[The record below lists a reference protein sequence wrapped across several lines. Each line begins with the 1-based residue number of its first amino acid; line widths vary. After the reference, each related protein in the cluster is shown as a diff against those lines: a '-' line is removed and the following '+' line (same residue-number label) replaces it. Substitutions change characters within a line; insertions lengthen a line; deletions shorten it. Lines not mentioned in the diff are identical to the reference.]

1 MPTTK
6 RHSQQPKSATSQSMW
21 TSIEQF
27 ARDTGQIARAL
38 RRTPGFSAIAIL
50 VIALGVGATT
60 ALFTVVKSVLLEP
73 LPFKDPSR
81 LVRLYEESADGK
93 FLYNIVSGGI
103 YDAWRKESHD
113 FESTALISGDGVN
126 YNISTASG
134 QLPERVHAAR
144 CEWTMFSTLGVSPA
158 LGRTFTASE
167 DQLSANGT
175 VVLTWS
181 FWQRRFGGDSAI
193 IGNQIHLDD
202 KPYTVLGVLP
212 AWFTYPDQRVQFW
225 TPIYHEVEVATMQAI
240 QDHEFRPI
248 GRLKPGV
255 SESEATAELTVITS
269 RIHDANRDKPF
280 VSNAANSKPL
290 LEDMV
295 GDTKAPLYIL
305 LAATACL
312 LLIGCLNVAS
322 LLVARGTARRKETAI
337 RTALGSSRWRLIR
350 GHLVES
356 GILCVAGGALGL
368 LGTDFAIAWLVKTRQ
383 DLTRVESIHIDAS
396 VIADAALLVFVCA
409 IFAGSVS
416 SFSIRGDRVLA
427 ALQESS
433 RSTTAGQGRVR
444 LRKWLLAAE
453 VALTVVLLVG
463 AGLLLESYSR
473 LRSTNVGSITQHILT
488 MRFSLPDEKYSKP
501 AQRTEFFE
509 TVLQR
514 VRALPGV
521 QAATF
526 INAVPGQGYYGDT
539 GFAVAEHPPLPPGSG
554 QYAIDRWCDPGYF
567 AALGV
572 PFLSGHTFDEN
583 QRLDQSNETII
594 SDSFARRYFPGE
606 DPIGKHLDILGHK
619 RPYAIVGVVGDT
631 RHQIAEPPQPMMYFP
646 FFSGE
651 RGYATLAIRVNAN
664 ETSLA
669 LPVQQ
674 IVQQMDSELAV
685 SDVLTINQIIARS
698 TLNQSFDA
706 TLLLAFAV
714 LSLLLAAVG
723 LFGVLSYI
731 VAGRT
736 SEIGIRIALGA
747 QQREV
752 LWLVLVD
759 GLSPAAA
766 GLVLGLAGGAAAAQL
781 IRAALFGV
789 QPFDYTVFAAVAA
802 LLLSVSVAACFMPAW
817 RASRLDP
824 MQALRNE

>member
-1 MPTTK
+1 MPPTN
-6 RHSQQPKSATSQSMW
+6 RHAQQPEFIASQSIW
-21 TSIEQF
+21 THVEQF
-27 ARDTGQIARAL
+27 ARDAQQTARAL

-60 ALFTVVKSVLLEP
+60 ALFTVVRSVLLEP
-73 LPFKDPSR
+73 LPFNDPAR

-93 FLYNIVSGGI
+93 FAYNIVSGGI
-103 YDAWRKESHD
+103 YDAWRKQSHD
-113 FESTALISGDGVN
+113 FESLALVSGDGVN

-134 QLPERVHAAR
+134 QLPERVHAAQ
-144 CEWTMFSTLGVSPA
+144 CEWTMFPTLGVSPA

-181 FWQRRFGGDSAI
+181 FWKRRFGGDSAI
-193 IGNQIHLDD
+193 IGQQIHIED

-212 AWFTYPDQRVQFW
+212 DWFTYPDQRVQFW
-225 TPIYHEVEVATMQAI
+225 TPIYHEVSSEIMQEI
-240 QDHEFRPI
+240 QDHEFTPI

-255 SESEATAELTVITS
+255 SGSEATAELTGITR

-280 VSNAANSKPL
+280 VSSAANSKPL
-290 LEDMV
+290 LEDLV

-322 LLVARGTARRKETAI
+322 LLVARGASRRKEVAI
-337 RTALGSSRWRLIR
+337 RTALGSSAWRLLR
-350 GHLVES
+350 GHLIES

-368 LGTDFAIAWLVKTRQ
+368 FGADFAISWFVNTRQ
-383 DLTRVESIHIDAS
+383 DMTRVESIHMDS
-396 VIADAALLVFVCA
+396 GVIAFAALLVFICA
-409 IFAGSVS
+409 IFAGTVS
-416 SFSIRGDRVLA
+416 SVSIRGDRVLS

-433 RSTTAGQGRVR
+433 RSSTAGQGRVR
-444 LRKWLLAAE
+444 LRKSLLVAE

-463 AGLLLESYSR
+463 AGLLLKSYSR
-473 LRSTNVGSITQHILT
+473 LRSTNLGSITDHILT
-488 MRFSLPDEKYSKP
+488 MRVSLPVEKYSKP
-501 AQRTEFFE
+501 AQRVEFFD
-509 TVLQR
+509 TILQR

-521 QAATF
+521 RAAAL
-526 INAVPGQGYYGDT
+526 INAVPGQGYYGDR
-539 GFAVAEHPPLPPGSG
+539 GFSIPEHPPLPPGTG
-554 QYAIDRWCDPGYF
+554 QYSIDRWCDPGYF
-567 AALGV
+567 AALGI
-572 PFLSGHTFDEN
+572 PFLRGHTFDEN
-583 QRLDQSNETII
+583 QRLDQATETIVN
-594 SDSFARRYFPGE
+594 DSFARRYFPGE
-606 DPIGKHLDILGHK
+606 DPLGKHLNLLGRK
-619 RPYAIVGVVGDT
+619 QPFLIVAVVGDT
-631 RHQIAEPPQPMMYFP
+631 RHRVADLPRPIMYFP
-646 FFSGE
+646 IFNGE
-651 RGYATLAIRVNAN
+651 RSYATIAVRADSN

-685 SDVLTINQIIARS
+685 SDVLTMGQIISRS
-698 TLNQSFDA
+698 TLNQGFDA
-706 TLLLAFAV
+706 TLVLAFAV

-731 VAGRT
+731 VGGRT

-747 QQREV
+747 QQNEV
-752 LWLVLVD
+752 LQQMLFD
-759 GLSPAAA
+759 GLRPAVV
-766 GLVLGLAGGAAAAQL
+766 GLTLGLAGGAAAAQL
-781 IRAALFGV
+781 LRASLFGV
-789 QPFDYTVFAAVAA
+789 QPFDYTVFVAVAV
-802 LLLSVSVAACFMPAW
+802 LLLCVSTAACLMPAW

>member
-1 MPTTK
+1 MPRTD
-6 RHSQQPKSATSQSMW
+6 RHAQQPESFASQSLW

-27 ARDTGQIARAL
+27 ARDARQTARAL

-60 ALFTVVKSVLLEP
+60 SLFTVVRSVLLEP
-73 LPFKDPSR
+73 LPFKDASR
-81 LVRLYEESADGK
+81 LLRLYEESSDGK
-93 FLYNIVSGGI
+93 FPYNVVSGGI
-103 YDAWRKESHD
+103 YDPWRKETHG
-113 FESTALISGDGVN
+113 FESLALVSGDGVN
-126 YNISTASG
+126 YNVSSASG
-134 QLPERVHAAR
+134 QLPERVHAAQ

-158 LGRTFTASE
+158 IGRTFTASE
-167 DQLSANGT
+167 DQPSANGT

-181 FWQRRFGGDSAI
+181 FWQRRFGGESAI
-193 IGNQIHLDD
+193 IGQQIHIDD
-202 KPYTVLGVLP
+202 KAYTVLGVLP
-212 AWFTYPDQRVQFW
+212 AWFTFPDVRVQFW
-225 TPIYHEVEVATMQAI
+225 TPIYHEVGVDEMQAI
-240 QDHEFRPI
+240 QNHEFTPI
-248 GRLKPGV
+248 GRLKSGV
-255 SESEATAELTVITS
+255 NATEATAELTVITR

-280 VSNAANSKPL
+280 VSRAANSRPL

-322 LLVARGTARRKETAI
+322 LLVARGASRRKEIAI
-337 RTALGSSRWRLIR
+337 RMALGSSGWQLIR
-350 GHLVES
+350 GHLIES
-356 GILCVAGGALGL
+356 GILCAAGGALGL
-368 LGTDFAIAWLVKTRQ
+368 LGAGFAIDWFVATRQ
-383 DLTRVESIHIDAS
+383 DMARVESIHIDAG
-396 VIADAALLVFVCA
+396 VIAFAALLVFVCA
-409 IFAGSVS
+409 IFAGSIS
-416 SFSIRGDRVLA
+416 SVSIRGDRMLGV
-427 ALQESS
+427 LQESS

-463 AGLLLESYSR
+463 AGLLLKSYSR
-473 LRSTNVGSITQHILT
+473 LRSTNVGSTTEHVSTL
-488 MRFSLPDEKYSKP
+488 RFSLPDKKYSKP
-501 AQRTEFFE
+501 VQRIEFFE

-539 GFAVAEHPPLPPGSG
+539 GFTVAEHPPLPPGSG
-554 QYAIDRWCDPGYF
+554 QYAINRWCDPSYF

-572 PFLSGHTFDEN
+572 PFLRGQTFDEN
-583 QRLDQSNETII
+583 QRLDQANEAII
-594 SDSFARRYFPGE
+594 SDAFARRYFPGE

-619 RPYAIVGVVGDT
+619 QQYRIVGVVGDT
-631 RHQIAEPPQPMMYFP
+631 RHQIAAPPQPMMYFP
-646 FFSGE
+646 LYNGE
-651 RGYATLAIRVNAN
+651 LDYATLAIRASAN
-664 ETSLA
+664 EDSLA

-674 IVQQMDSELAV
+674 IVQQMDSELAI
-685 SDVLTINQIIARS
+685 SDVLTMSQIIGRS

-706 TLLLAFAV
+706 TLVLAFAV

-747 QQREV
+747 QQSEV
-752 LWLVLVD
+752 LRLILVD
-759 GLSPAAA
+759 GLRPAAA

-781 IRAALFGV
+781 IRTVLFGV
-789 QPFDYTVFAAVAA
+789 QPFDYAVFVAVAG
-802 LLLSVSVAACFMPAW
+802 LLLCVSIVACLMPAW